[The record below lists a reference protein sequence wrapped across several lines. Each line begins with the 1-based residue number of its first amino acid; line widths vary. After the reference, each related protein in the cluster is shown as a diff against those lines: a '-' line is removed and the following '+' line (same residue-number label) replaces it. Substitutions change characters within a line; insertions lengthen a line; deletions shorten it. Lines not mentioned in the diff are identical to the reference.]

1 MKTRIVPFFLYTFCI
16 ALLNF
21 TFSDEFEEYGI
32 SQKDIQNRVWNG
44 LQNPSGNVP
53 YFSSSVKSACRSLAP
68 DAQAIAI
75 KKAGAFM
82 KTYFGSEDFQK
93 RYSES
98 IARRYPKLETTVS
111 EKRKEEIRANRLKGV
126 QGLQAKDME
135 PVVDIQIQSAE
146 TFADMESMLTSL
158 PAEQRADFK
167 KQIEDGKRN
176 AAFFKKIKPLLK
188 TDMEAFKKQYAEYL
202 ANDEIR
208 QSEQTLARNAKSNAD
223 EYEKSKDAKKV
234 LTARLT
240 DFLNQSKGID
250 FAAQTKEVNGRRKF
264 VNAAYEGKSDVWKFC
279 YRMGAT
285 PTNTARAFAKQ
296 WLTEL
301 K

>member
-1 MKTRIVPFFLYTFCI
+1 MKNKIVPFFLYVICI
-16 ALLNF
+16 AFLNF

-32 SQKDIQNRVWNG
+32 SQKDIQNRLWNG
-44 LQNPSGNVP
+44 LKNPSVSVP
-53 YFSSSVKSACRSLAP
+53 YFGNPVKSACRALAP
-68 DAQAIAI
+68 DAQSAAI
-75 KKAGAFM
+75 KKSGAFV
-82 KTYFGSEDFQK
+82 KTYFNSEDFQK
-93 RYSES
+93 RYSEWVAKS
-98 IARRYPKLETTVS
+98 YPKLETTVS
-111 EKRKEEIRANRLKGV
+111 DKRKEEIRANRLKGV

-146 TFADMESMLTSL
+146 TFVGMESMLSSI

-167 KQIEDGKRN
+167 KQIEEGKRN

-188 TDMEAFKKQYAEYL
+188 TNMEEFKKQYAGYL

-208 QSEQTLARNAKSNAD
+208 QSEETLARNAKSNAD
-223 EYEKSKDAKKV
+223 EFEKLKDPKKV
-234 LTARLT
+234 LVARLT
-240 DFLNQSKGID
+240 DFLNQSKGVD
-250 FAAQTKEVNGRRKF
+250 FAAQTKEVNGRKKF
-264 VNAAYEGKSDVWKFC
+264 VNGAYEGKNDVWKFC

-285 PTNTARAFAKQ
+285 PTHTARAFAQQ

>member
-1 MKTRIVPFFLYTFCI
+1 MKNKIVPFFLYAFCI
-16 ALLNF
+16 AFLNF

-32 SQKDIQNRVWNG
+32 SQKDIQNRLWNG
-44 LQNPSGNVP
+44 LQAPSVSVP
-53 YFSSSVKSACRSLAP
+53 YLGSTVKSACRSLAP
-68 DAQAIAI
+68 DAQATAI
-75 KKAGAFM
+75 KKAGAFV
-82 KTYFGSEDFQK
+82 KTYFNSEDFQK
-93 RYSES
+93 RYTDV
-98 IARRYPKLETTVS
+98 IAKKYPKLETTVS
-111 EKRKEEIRANRLKGV
+111 EQRKAEIRANRLKGV

-146 TFADMESMLTSL
+146 TFVGMESMLSSI

-188 TDMEAFKKQYAEYL
+188 TNMEEFKKQYAEYL
-202 ANDEIR
+202 AADEIR
-208 QSEQTLARNAKSNAD
+208 QSEQTLARNAKSNVD
-223 EYEKSKDAKKV
+223 EYEKLKDPKKV

-240 DFLNQSKGID
+240 DFLNQSKGVD
-250 FAAQTKEVNGRRKF
+250 FAAQTKEVNGRKKF

-285 PTNTARAFAKQ
+285 PTNTARAFAQQ

>member
-1 MKTRIVPFFLYTFCI
+1 V
-16 ALLNF
+16 
-21 TFSDEFEEYGI
+21 
-32 SQKDIQNRVWNG
+32 
-44 LQNPSGNVP
+44 
-53 YFSSSVKSACRSLAP
+53 
-68 DAQAIAI
+68 
-75 KKAGAFM
+75 
-82 KTYFGSEDFQK
+82 KTYFNTEDFQK
-93 RYSES
+93 RYIDA
-98 IARRYPKLETTVS
+98 IAKKYPKLETSVS
-111 EKRKEEIRANRLKGV
+111 EQRKQEIRASRLKGV

-146 TFADMESMLTSL
+146 TFVGMESMLSSI

-188 TDMEAFKKQYAEYL
+188 TNMEEFKKQYAEYL

-208 QSEQTLARNAKSNAD
+208 QSEETLARNAKSNAD
-223 EYEKSKDAKKV
+223 EFEKLKDPKKV

-240 DFLNQSKGID
+240 DFLNQSKGVD
-250 FAAQTKEVNGRRKF
+250 FAAQTKEVSGRKKF

-285 PTNTARAFAKQ
+285 PTNTARAFAQQ
-296 WLTEL
+296 WLAEL

>member
-1 MKTRIVPFFLYTFCI
+1 MKHKIVPFLLYAFSI

-21 TFSDEFEEYGI
+21 TFRDEFEDYGI
-32 SQKDIQNRVWNG
+32 SQKEIENRVWNG
-44 LQNPSGNVP
+44 LQSASVTVP

-68 DAQAIAI
+68 DAQAVAI
-75 KKAGAFM
+75 RKAGVFM
-82 KTYFGSEDFQK
+82 KAYFNNEDFQK
-93 RYSES
+93 RYAES
-98 IARRYPKLETTVS
+98 MAKRYPKLETTVS

-135 PVVDIQIQSAE
+135 PIVDIQIQSAE
-146 TFADMESMLTSL
+146 TFVGMESMLPSM
-158 PAEQRADFK
+158 PAEQRADFRR
-167 KQIEDGKRN
+167 QIEDGKRN

-188 TDMEAFKKQYAEYL
+188 TDMEAFKKQYAEFL

-208 QSEQTLARNAKSNAD
+208 QSEETLARNAKSNAD
-223 EYEKSKDAKKV
+223 ELEKLKDPKKV

-240 DFLNQSKGID
+240 DFLNQSRGVD
-250 FAAQTKEVNGRRKF
+250 FAAPTKEVNGRKKF

-285 PTNTARAFAKQ
+285 PTNTARAFAQQ
-296 WLTEL
+296 WLAEL

>member
-1 MKTRIVPFFLYTFCI
+1 MKTKIVPFFLYAFCI
-16 ALLNF
+16 AFLNF

-32 SQKDIQNRVWNG
+32 SQKDIQNRLWNG
-44 LQNPSGNVP
+44 LQAPSVNVP
-53 YFSSSVKSACRSLAP
+53 YFGSSVKSACRSLAP
-68 DAQAIAI
+68 ETQATAI
-75 KKAGAFM
+75 KKAGAFV
-82 KTYFGSEDFQK
+82 KTYFNSEDFQK
-93 RYSES
+93 RYTES
-98 IARRYPKLETTVS
+98 IAKKYPKLETTVS
-111 EKRKEEIRANRLKGV
+111 EQRKAEIRAGRLKGV

-146 TFADMESMLTSL
+146 TFVGMESMLSSI

-167 KQIEDGKRN
+167 KQIDDGKRN

-188 TDMEAFKKQYAEYL
+188 TNMEEFKKQYAEYL

-208 QSEQTLARNAKSNAD
+208 QSEETLTRNAKSNAD
-223 EYEKSKDAKKV
+223 EYEKLKDPKKV

-240 DFLNQSKGID
+240 DFLNQSKGVD
-250 FAAQTKEVNGRRKF
+250 FAAQTKEVNGRKKF
-264 VNAAYEGKSDVWKFC
+264 VNGAYEAKSDVWKFC

-285 PTNTARAFAKQ
+285 PTNTARAFAQQ
-296 WLTEL
+296 WLAEL

>member
-1 MKTRIVPFFLYTFCI
+1 MKNNIAPFFLY
-16 ALLNF
+16 ALCLAFLNF
-21 TFSDEFEEYGI
+21 TFSDEFEEYGV
-32 SQKDIQNRVWNG
+32 SQKDIQNRLWNG
-44 LQNPSGNVP
+44 LKSPSVNVP
-53 YFSSSVKSACRSLAP
+53 YFGSSVKSACRALSP
-68 DAQAIAI
+68 DAQSAAV
-75 KKAGAFM
+75 KKAGAFV
-82 KTYFGSEDFQK
+82 KTYFNSEDFQK
-93 RYSES
+93 RYSEWVTKS
-98 IARRYPKLETTVS
+98 YPKLETTVS
-111 EKRKEEIRANRLKGV
+111 EQRKQEIRANRLKGV

-146 TFADMESMLTSL
+146 TFVGMESMLSSL

-188 TDMEAFKKQYAEYL
+188 TDMEEFRKQYAEYL

-223 EYEKSKDAKKV
+223 EYEKLKDPKKV
-234 LTARLT
+234 LATRLA
-240 DFLNQSKGID
+240 DFLNQSKGVD
-250 FAAQTKEVNGRRKF
+250 FAAQTKEVSGRKKF

-285 PTNTARAFAKQ
+285 PTNTARAFAQQ
-296 WLTEL
+296 WLAEL

>member
-1 MKTRIVPFFLYTFCI
+1 MKNKIVPFFLYAFCI
-16 ALLNF
+16 AFLNF

-32 SQKDIQNRVWNG
+32 SQKDIQNRLWNG
-44 LQNPSGNVP
+44 LQAPSVRVP
-53 YFSSSVKSACRSLAP
+53 YFDAAVKSACRSLAP
-68 DAQAIAI
+68 ETQATAI
-75 KKAGAFM
+75 KKAGAFVKM
-82 KTYFGSEDFQK
+82 YFNSEDFQK

-98 IARRYPKLETTVS
+98 IAKRYPKLETTVS
-111 EKRKEEIRANRLKGV
+111 EKRKEEIRASRLKGV

-146 TFADMESMLTSL
+146 TFVGMESMLSSL
-158 PAEQRADFK
+158 PADQRADFK

-188 TDMEAFKKQYAEYL
+188 TDMEEFKKQYAEYL
-202 ANDEIR
+202 AADEIR

-223 EYEKSKDAKKV
+223 ELEKMKDPKKV

-240 DFLNQSKGID
+240 DFLNQSKGVD
-250 FAAQTKEVNGRRKF
+250 FAALTKEVNGRKKF
-264 VNAAYEGKSDVWKFC
+264 VNGAYEGKSDVWKFC
-279 YRMGAT
+279 YRMGPM
-285 PTNTARAFAKQ
+285 PTNTARAFAQQ
-296 WLTEL
+296 WLAEL

>member
-1 MKTRIVPFFLYTFCI
+1 MKNKIVPFFLYALCI
-16 ALLNF
+16 IFLNF

-32 SQKDIQNRVWNG
+32 SQKDIQNRLWNG
-44 LQNPSGNVP
+44 LQAPSVSVP
-53 YFSSSVKSACRSLAP
+53 YFSANVKSACRSLAP
-68 DAQAIAI
+68 DVQATAI
-75 KKAGAFM
+75 KKAGAFV
-82 KTYFGSEDFQK
+82 KSYFNSEDFQK
-93 RYSES
+93 RYTDG
-98 IARRYPKLETTVS
+98 IAKKYPKLETTVS
-111 EKRKEEIRANRLKGV
+111 EQRKQEIRASRLKGV

-146 TFADMESMLTSL
+146 TFAGMESMLTSI

-188 TDMEAFKKQYAEYL
+188 TDMEEFKKQYAGYL
-202 ANDEIR
+202 AADEIR

-223 EYEKSKDAKKV
+223 EYEKLKDPKKV

-240 DFLNQSKGID
+240 DFLNQSKGVD
-250 FAAQTKEVNGRRKF
+250 FAAQTKEMNGRKKF
-264 VNAAYEGKSDVWKFC
+264 VNGAYEGKSDVWKFC

-285 PTNTARAFAKQ
+285 PTNTARAFAQQ
-296 WLTEL
+296 WLAEL

>member
-1 MKTRIVPFFLYTFCI
+1 MKNRIASFFLY
-16 ALLNF
+16 ALCVAFLNF

-32 SQKDIQNRVWNG
+32 SQKDIQNRLLNG
-44 LQNPSGNVP
+44 LKTPSVNVP
-53 YFSSSVKSACRSLAP
+53 YFGSSVKSACLALAP
-68 DAQAIAI
+68 DAQSAAV

-82 KTYFGSEDFQK
+82 KTYFNSEDFQK
-93 RYSES
+93 RYSEWVTKS
-98 IARRYPKLETTVS
+98 HPKLETTVS
-111 EKRKEEIRANRLKGV
+111 EQRKQEIRASRLKGV

-146 TFADMESMLTSL
+146 TFAGMESMLSSL

-176 AAFFKKIKPLLK
+176 AAFFKKIKPLLR
-188 TDMEAFKKQYAEYL
+188 TDMEEFKKQYADYL

-223 EYEKSKDAKKV
+223 EYEKLKDPKKV
-234 LTARLT
+234 LTAHLA
-240 DFLNQSKGID
+240 DFLNQSKSVD
-250 FAAQTKEVNGRRKF
+250 FAAQTKEVSGRKKF
-264 VNAAYEGKSDVWKFC
+264 VNAAYEGKNDVWKFC
-279 YRMGAT
+279 YRMGAM
-285 PTNTARAFAKQ
+285 PTNTARAFAQQ